1 MLEYDNLLLMPEV
14 FYFTFVF
21 GLFGFVKKI
30 GKAFGKV
37 GKGVA
42 KIALKSVPNIIK
54 RVPIVGSIAEVA
66 FNSLRGSA
74 RRVGASANVAAQQE
88 TFSAAQFQTTRD
100 VATGFGLGTSTL
112 LSSPIFIIALLAG
125 VALFFFRRKR

>member
-1 MLEYDNLLLMPEV
+1 MIEYNLNPEFL
-14 FYFTFVF
+14 FYFPFAI

-37 GKGVA
+37 GKGVV
-42 KIALKSVPNIIK
+42 KIAIRSVPNIIK
-54 RVPIVGSIAEVA
+54 RIPIVGSVAEVA

-74 RRVGASANVAAQQE
+74 RRVGASASVAAEQE
-88 TFSAAQFQTTRD
+88 KFSARQFQTTRD

-112 LSSPIFIIALLAG
+112 LSSPIFIIALLVGAI
-125 VALFFFRRKR
+125 FFFRRKR